1 MRAAARPASAPD
13 PEPDIPAPS
22 GGGRRRVVGIG
33 EFAIARGRG
42 EVMVTH
48 ALGSCVA
55 VCIWDPA
62 AGVAGLLHVL
72 LPDSRISPQRAAR
85 QPAAF
90 ADTGVPLLF
99 HAAYALGAAKTRLR
113 VSLIGGGES
122 AAAERDD
129 AAPFNVGRRNV
140 LAVKNVLWRNGVLVD
155 AEDVGGATVRT
166 VYLSADAGQ
175 VVVAAGRRR
184 TALQAGSGRR

>member
-1 MRAAARPASAPD
+1 MGAAANPASAEPD
-13 PEPDIPAPS
+13 PEVPAPS
-22 GGGRRRVVGIG
+22 PDGERRVVGIG

-42 EVMVTH
+42 DVLITH

-62 AGVAGLLHVL
+62 ARVAGLLHVL
-72 LPDSRISPQRAAR
+72 LPDSRISPPRAAR

-99 HAAYALGAAKTRLR
+99 HAGYALGAEKKRLR
-113 VSLIGGGES
+113 VSLVGGGES
-122 AAAERDD
+122 AAAERDET
-129 AAPFNVGRRNV
+129 APFNVGRRNI

-155 AEDVGGATVRT
+155 AEDVGGTIVRT
-166 VYLSADAGQ
+166 VYLSAERGQ
-175 VVVAAGRRR
+175 IVVASGGRR
-184 TALQAGSGRR
+184 TALQTGSRRS